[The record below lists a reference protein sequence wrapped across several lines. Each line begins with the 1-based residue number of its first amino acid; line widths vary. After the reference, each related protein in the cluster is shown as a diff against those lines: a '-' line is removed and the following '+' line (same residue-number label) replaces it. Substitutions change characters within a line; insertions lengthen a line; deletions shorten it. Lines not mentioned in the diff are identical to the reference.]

1 MFRGDSPFG
10 LDLAALNIQRG
21 RDHGLRCYNDYLE
34 VMGAP
39 KLHSFDKFPKEVSF
53 IKYYHKMHV
62 LILLH
67 PLKVGRKLA
76 RVYRTPDDI
85 DLWVGGLLEK
95 AVEDGI
101 VGQTFS
107 EIIAD
112 QFTRFKNGDRYY
124 YEYNQKVN
132 PTGFRP
138 EQLQQIRKTTMA
150 RLICDNADHLHAVP
164 LSAFV
169 RPDFPG

>member
-1 MFRGDSPFG
+1 M
-10 LDLAALNIQRG
+10 
-21 RDHGLRCYNDYLE
+21 
-34 VMGAP
+34 
-39 KLHSFDKFPKEVSF
+39 
-53 IKYYHKMHV
+53 
-62 LILLH
+62 
-67 PLKVGRKLA
+67 
-76 RVYRTPDDI
+76 
-85 DLWVGGLLEK
+85 GGLLEK

-112 QFTRFKNGDRYY
+112 QFTRFKNGDRYF

-132 PTGFRP
+132 PTAFKP
-138 EQLQQIRKTTMA
+138 EQLQEIRKATMA
-150 RLICDNADHLHAVP
+150 RLICDNADHLTVHAVP